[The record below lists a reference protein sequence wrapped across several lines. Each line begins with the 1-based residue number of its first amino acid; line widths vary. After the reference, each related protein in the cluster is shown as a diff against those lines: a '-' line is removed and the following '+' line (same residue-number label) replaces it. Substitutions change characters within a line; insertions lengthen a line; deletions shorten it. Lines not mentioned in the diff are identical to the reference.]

1 MLFIIH
7 NDRYI
12 VYSIEV
18 FFMEE
23 IQLILA
29 KNLKTIREKEKLSLE
44 KVSQLT
50 GVSKT
55 MIGQIERGESSPTL
69 TTIWKIANGLKV
81 SFTSLIN
88 NPQPDTKVVLRNDV
102 QVLSEDNGK
111 YKVYTSF
118 PFQDDRHFE
127 IYTVEIETEGK
138 LSSEAHKEGTE
149 EFITVFEGELTIEVN
164 DCQYTLSNG
173 DSIRFMADRAHTY
186 KNSGRTLTRL
196 SMTIYYPAS

>member
-1 MLFIIH
+1 
-7 NDRYI
+7 
-12 VYSIEV
+12 
-18 FFMEE
+18 MEE

-29 KNLKTIREKEKLSLE
+29 KNLKTIREKEKMSLE

-102 QVLSEDNGK
+102 QVLSEDNGR
-111 YKVYTSF
+111 YKVYPSF
-118 PFQDDRHFE
+118 PFQDDRNFE

-138 LSSEAHKEGTE
+138 LCSEGHKEGTE
-149 EFITVFEGELTIEVN
+149 EFITVFEGELTIEIN
-164 DCQYTLSNG
+164 DCQYKLNSG
-173 DSIRFMADRAHTY
+173 DAIRFKADKSHSY
-186 KNSGRTLTRL
+186 YNSGRTLTRL

>member
-1 MLFIIH
+1 
-7 NDRYI
+7 
-12 VYSIEV
+12 
-18 FFMEE
+18 MEE

-44 KVSQLT
+44 KASQLT

-88 NPQPDTKVVLRNDV
+88 NPQSDTKVVLRNDV
-102 QVLSEDNGK
+102 QVLSEDNGR
-111 YKVYTSF
+111 YKVYPSF
-118 PFQDDRHFE
+118 PFQDDRNFE

-138 LSSEAHKEGTE
+138 LNSEGHKEGTE
-149 EFITVFEGELTIEVN
+149 EFITVFEGELTIEIN
-164 DCQYTLSNG
+164 DCQYKLNSG
-173 DSIRFMADRAHTY
+173 DSIRFKADRPHSY
-186 KNSGRTLTRL
+186 HNFGRTLTRL
-196 SMTIYYPAS
+196 SMTIYYSVI

>member
-7 NDRYI
+7 NGRYI
-12 VYSIEV
+12 VYSVEV

-164 DCQYTLSNG
+164 DCQYKLSNG

-196 SMTIYYPAS
+196 SMTIYYPVS

>member
-7 NDRYI
+7 NGRYI
-12 VYSIEV
+12 VYSVGV

-88 NPQPDTKVVLRNDV
+88 NPQPDTKVVLRDDV

-111 YKVYTSF
+111 YKVYPSF

-127 IYTVEIETEGK
+127 MYTVEIETEGE
-138 LSSEAHKEGTE
+138 LSSEGHKEGAE
-149 EFITVFEGELTIEVN
+149 EFITVFEGELTIKVN
-164 DCQYTLSNG
+164 NCQYKLSSG
-173 DSIRFMADRAHTY
+173 DSIRFKANRSHSY
-186 KNSGRTLTRL
+186 HNLGESLTRL
-196 SMTIYYPAS
+196 SMTIYYPAT

>member
-1 MLFIIH
+1 
-7 NDRYI
+7 
-12 VYSIEV
+12 
-18 FFMEE
+18 MEE

-29 KNLKTIREKEKLSLE
+29 KNLKSIREKEKLSLE

-55 MIGQIERGESSPTL
+55 MIGQIERGDSSPTL

-102 QVLSEDNGK
+102 QVLSEDNGR
-111 YKVYTSF
+111 YKVYPSF
-118 PFQDDRHFE
+118 PFQDNRNFE
-127 IYTVEIETEGK
+127 IYMVEIDTEGK

-149 EFITVFEGELTIEVN
+149 EFITVFEGKLTIDIN
-164 DCQYTLSNG
+164 DYQYTLNNG
-173 DSIRFMADRAHTY
+173 DSIRFKADRPHTY
-186 KNSGRTLTRL
+186 TNSGRTLTRL
-196 SMTIYYPAS
+196 SMTIYYPAL

>member
-1 MLFIIH
+1 
-7 NDRYI
+7 
-12 VYSIEV
+12 
-18 FFMEE
+18 MEE

-88 NPQPDTKVVLRNDV
+88 NPQPDIKVVLRDDV
-102 QVLSEDNGK
+102 QVLSEDNGR
-111 YKVYTSF
+111 YKVYPSF
-118 PFQDDRHFE
+118 PFQDDRNFE
-127 IYTVEIETEGK
+127 MYTVEIETEGE
-138 LSSEAHKEGTE
+138 LSSEGHKEGAE
-149 EFITVFEGELTIEVN
+149 EFITVFEGELTIKVN
-164 DCQYTLSNG
+164 NCQYKLNSG
-173 DSIRFMADRAHTY
+173 DSIRFKADRSHSY
-186 KNSGRTLTRL
+186 HNLGRSLTRL
-196 SMTIYYPAS
+196 SMTIYYPAT

>member
-7 NDRYI
+7 NGRYT
-12 VYSIEV
+12 VYSVGV
-18 FFMEE
+18 FFIEE

-88 NPQPDTKVVLRNDV
+88 NPQPDTKVVLRDDV

-111 YKVYTSF
+111 YKVYPSF

-127 IYTVEIETEGK
+127 MYTVEIETEGE
-138 LSSEAHKEGTE
+138 LSSEGHKEGAE
-149 EFITVFEGELTIEVN
+149 EFITVFEGELTIKVN
-164 DCQYTLSNG
+164 NCQYKLNSG
-173 DSIRFMADRAHTY
+173 DSIRFKADRSHSY
-186 KNSGRTLTRL
+186 HNLGESLTRL
-196 SMTIYYPAS
+196 SMTIYYPAT

>member
-7 NDRYI
+7 NGRYI
-12 VYSIEV
+12 VYSVGV

-29 KNLKTIREKEKLSLE
+29 KNLKSIREKEKLSLE

-55 MIGQIERGESSPTL
+55 MIGQIERGDSSPTL

-102 QVLSEDNGK
+102 QVLSEDNGR
-111 YKVYTSF
+111 YKVYPSF
-118 PFQDDRHFE
+118 PFQDNRNFE
-127 IYTVEIETEGK
+127 IYMVEIDTGGK

-149 EFITVFEGELTIEVN
+149 EFITVFEGKLTIDIN
-164 DCQYTLSNG
+164 DCQYTLNNG
-173 DSIRFMADRAHTY
+173 DSIRFKADRPHTY
-186 KNSGRTLTRL
+186 TNSGRTLTRL
-196 SMTIYYPAS
+196 SMTIYYPAL